1 MKRKFYV
8 CLFPLI
14 ALILELFPNGV
25 VMRFANP
32 EGEPWVKTVSFFD
45 PLPYGYGNFGPFL
58 SALITA
64 ALVILSVF
72 YAVKGGRKLKKV
84 LLILSL
90 AAAVFAIL
98 PITFGVSYV
107 TAIMVLVFA
116 SHIAQIIL
124 LIKNK

>member
-1 MKRKFYV
+1 MIKKYRIV
-8 CLFPLI
+8 AFPLI

-72 YAVKGGRKLKKV
+72 YAVKGGRKIKKA

-116 SHIAQIIL
+116 CHIAQSIL
-124 LIKNK
+124 LIKK

>member
-1 MKRKFYV
+1 MKRKFFV
-8 CLFPLI
+8 CLLPLI

-58 SALITA
+58 SALITVL
-64 ALVILSVF
+64 LVILSVF
-72 YAVKGGRKLKKV
+72 YAVKGGRKIKKA

-90 AAAVFAIL
+90 AAALFALL
-98 PITFGVSYV
+98 PIMFGFSYV
-107 TAIMVLVFA
+107 TVVMILVFLC
-116 SHIAQIIL
+116 HLMLGL
-124 LIKNK
+124 LLMKN